1 MTASQDWLREGMLA
15 AGLVGLLLGSMFL
28 ATGSFPPMVVV
39 ESGSM
44 MHDLDDGA
52 VGSIDPGDLILVM
65 NPDRVEIITY
75 VEAKQVGNENYGYES
90 LGMEGDVI
98 IYRKNGGS
106 DTPIIHR
113 ALLKAVAETTAP
125 AQGGACTAGV
135 YDGLEDI
142 CILTW
147 SVPGT
152 DINDVEEISM
162 TLDYSCTPHGN
173 LVIDR
178 WVPNHEGYLTTGD
191 NYRTNGCTID
201 QLRATSSDADE
212 QWIRGRGLKDENGNP
227 VTAVRDIWIEGISA
241 TEIPWI
247 GAIKLFFSGTSSSVT
262 SKSWSN
268 LGLLFA
274 SVIAVPM
281 LYEAI
286 FENRK
291 TDSDE
296 EE

>member
-1 MTASQDWLREGMLA
+1 MVSTQDWLREGLLA

-44 MHDLDDGA
+44 MHDLEDGS
-52 VGSIDPGDLILVM
+52 VGAIDPGDLILVM
-65 NPDRVEIITY
+65 KPNRVEIITY

-90 LGMEGDVI
+90 FGMEGDVI

-125 AQGGACTAGV
+125 AQSGTCTEGV

-152 DINDVEEISM
+152 DIINVEEISM
-162 TLDYSCTPHGN
+162 TLDYSCVPHGN
-173 LVIDR
+173 LVIDS
-178 WVPNHEGYLTTGD
+178 WVPKHEGYLTTGD
-191 NYRTNGCTID
+191 NYRSNGCTID

-227 VTAVRDIWIEGISA
+227 VTAVRDIWIEGVSA

-262 SKSWSN
+262 GKSWAN
-268 LGLLFA
+268 LGLVFA
-274 SVIAVPM
+274 SVIAAPM
-281 LYEAI
+281 LYEGI